1 MKQSEVLDTK
11 EVKYGTIT
19 LESRMYGYS
28 KQFVIVHE
36 YLVEKNFREDE
47 EAAWKYW
54 NQI

>member
-1 MKQSEVLDTK
+1 MQRPEVLDTK
-11 EVKYGTIT
+11 EVAYGTIT
-19 LESRMYGYS
+19 LEARMYGYS

-47 EAAWKYW
+47 GAAWEYW